1 VASAKQEKSMDM
13 PEGKEAVMSLFVI
26 CGFSLGKQ
34 VLSPITDTKIRAY
47 GGMHDKTSFK
57 VSG

>member
-1 VASAKQEKSMDM
+1 MASAKQEKSMEM
-13 PEGKEAVMSLFVI
+13 PEGKEAVISLFVI
-26 CGFSLGKQ
+26 FSLGKQ

-47 GGMHDKTSFK
+47 GGMHEKTSFK